1 MADIGAQIALDSD
14 DTDSAFGDDSAS
26 ETTSLKSAVVNYK
39 YRNGRRYHAYK
50 EGSYWGPN
58 DETQAEQLD
67 IVHHICLLLLDG
79 ELYMAPLTKDPM
91 RVLDLGTGTGIW
103 AIDFADRFPSCEVLG
118 TDLSP
123 TQPSMIPP
131 NLRFEVDD
139 FTEPWL
145 FRKESFDLI
154 HARSL
159 FGCVADWPK
168 FYQEA
173 LDHLQPGGW
182 FEQLEMSVVPK
193 SDDGTVEPGSIFEKW
208 GKISVELGDKFG
220 KSLRTADEAKAGI
233 EAAGFINVVEHRWK
247 LPIGGWPADK
257 RFKELGLYNRINW
270 EQGIEGWSIYLLT
283 TVMNWT
289 IEEVQVYLALMRQ
302 ALRDRRIHA
311 YQEVSLV
318 YGQKPPRPSAP
329 SP

>member
-1 MADIGAQIALDSD
+1 MADIGAQIALDLD
-14 DTDSAFGDDSAS
+14 ETDSAFGDDSAS

-193 SDDGTVEPGSIFEKW
+193 SDDGTVEPGSIFDKW
-208 GKISVELGDKFG
+208 GKISVELGEKFG

-283 TVMNWT
+283 TLMKWT

>member
-14 DTDSAFGDDSAS
+14 ETDSAFGDDSAS

-193 SDDGTVEPGSIFEKW
+193 SDDGTVEPGSIFDKW
-208 GKISVELGDKFG
+208 GKISVELGEKFG

-283 TVMNWT
+283 TLMKWT